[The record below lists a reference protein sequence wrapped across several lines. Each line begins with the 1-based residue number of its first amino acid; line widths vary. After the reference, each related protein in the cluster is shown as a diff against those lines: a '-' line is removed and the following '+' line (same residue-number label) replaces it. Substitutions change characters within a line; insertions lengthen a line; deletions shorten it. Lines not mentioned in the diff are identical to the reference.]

1 MRALKYI
8 IERHEE
14 YLSAQNG
21 QLSMMNKGLSTA
33 DREAAD
39 VALAN
44 LIALQSKISHLQKNS
59 VSKLMDDSFVKLS
72 SRELSKMN
80 SIDFVQMFKHLT

>member
-1 MRALKYI
+1 MRALKCI
-8 IERHEE
+8 IESHEVF
-14 YLSAQNG
+14 LSSKNG
-21 QLSMMNKGLSTA
+21 QLSIMNKGLSTA
-33 DREAAD
+33 EREAAD

-59 VSKLMDDSFVKLS
+59 VSKLMDDSFIKLS
-72 SRELSKMN
+72 SRELSKMS